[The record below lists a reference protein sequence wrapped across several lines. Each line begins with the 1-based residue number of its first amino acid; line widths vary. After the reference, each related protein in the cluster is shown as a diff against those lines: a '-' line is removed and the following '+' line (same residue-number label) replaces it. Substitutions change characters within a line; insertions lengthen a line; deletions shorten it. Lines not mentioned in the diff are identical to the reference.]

1 MASGTLWWRSLACDQ
16 VCLGAYAVRSC
27 LGHQWKRVG
36 AIRFPETAGGQGMGS
51 TPQGV
56 TTCCPTS
63 GGIPDPLGEG
73 GNKSVFPTVATG
85 PQSVKREE
93 TRPHRDLDPEQ
104 PLAGRHGERKR
115 TLRRTI
121 VISKEPT
128 QGKRLCPK
136 WTWLAEGSSI
146 STRDSTSPPPARWK
160 ESTCRGVKRTAGTKY
175 PTGALC
181 WVVETSSRWPDRM
194 PPVGGMVKEARA
206 LGKARGEA
214 DVDTRRWKVKR

>member
-1 MASGTLWWRSLACDQ
+1 
-16 VCLGAYAVRSC
+16 
-27 LGHQWKRVG
+27 
-36 AIRFPETAGGQGMGS
+36 MGS

-63 GGIPDPLGEG
+63 GVIPDPLGEG

-93 TRPHRDLDPEQ
+93 TRPDRDLDPEQ

-128 QGKRLCPK
+128 RGKRLCPK
-136 WTWLAEGSSI
+136 WTWLAEGLST
-146 STRDSTSPPPARWK
+146 STRGSTSPPESGGKRAPVAASNGQQERSNQPGCSAGWSIPA
-160 ESTCRGVKRTAGTKY
+160 
-175 PTGALC
+175 
-181 WVVETSSRWPDRM
+181 
-194 PPVGGMVKEARA
+194 VGGQTACPRLEGLSKKQRP
-206 LGKARGEA
+206 LGKPGERLTLTRG
-214 DVDTRRWKVKR
+214 TGR

>member
-1 MASGTLWWRSLACDQ
+1 
-16 VCLGAYAVRSC
+16 
-27 LGHQWKRVG
+27 VG
-36 AIRFPETAGGQGMGS
+36 AIRFPETAGRQGMGS

-63 GGIPDPLGEG
+63 GVIPDPLGEG

-93 TRPHRDLDPEQ
+93 TRPDRDLDPEQ

-128 QGKRLCPK
+128 RGKRLCPK
-136 WTWLAEGSSI
+136 WTWLAEGLST
-146 STRDSTSPPPARWK
+146 STRGSTSPPESGGKRAPVAASNGQQERSNQPGCSAGWSIPA
-160 ESTCRGVKRTAGTKY
+160 
-175 PTGALC
+175 
-181 WVVETSSRWPDRM
+181 
-194 PPVGGMVKEARA
+194 VGGQTACPRLEGLSKKQRP
-206 LGKARGEA
+206 LGKPGERLTLTRG
-214 DVDTRRWKVKR
+214 TGR